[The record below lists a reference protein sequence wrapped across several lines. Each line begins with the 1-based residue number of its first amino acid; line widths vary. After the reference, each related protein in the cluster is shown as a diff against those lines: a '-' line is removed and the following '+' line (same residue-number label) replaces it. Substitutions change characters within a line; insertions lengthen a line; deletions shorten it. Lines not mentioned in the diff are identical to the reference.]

1 MGPQWP
7 QDSRGIGVYIQL
19 ISVHGLIRPEAI
31 EMGRDADTGGQ
42 VRYVIELAKH
52 LATFEQVERVDLF
65 TRLLQGAGTDG
76 VPIDESYSRPIE
88 ELAPKCHL
96 VRLPC
101 GNLQYLRKELLWPLL
116 DDFTA
121 ELIKYTEQLDITPTV
136 IHGHYA
142 DAGYVAERAAK
153 HFGCPF
159 LFTAHSLGKPK
170 LAYLLS
176 EGWTREQANE
186 VLNIDHRIAQ
196 EQACVEAADAVIVS
210 TTHELK
216 TQYAE
221 YDLPEDLPIKVIP
234 PGTDLSKFFPYY
246 DYELPAA
253 EIDER
258 YKQARSRIQQR
269 LKRFLT
275 DPNKPLLL
283 AVCRPDRRKNIQ
295 ALINAYGESPEL
307 QAIANLAIFAGVR
320 EDIETMPDNERQV
333 LTEILLLMDRYDLYG
348 KLAIPKRHDSDY
360 DVPELYRLAASLRG
374 IFVNSAFIEL
384 FGLTAIEA
392 AATGLPFVVTED
404 GGPQD
409 IVANCHSGL
418 VVDVTN
424 QQELI
429 NAMLRMLT
437 NAELWEASSLAG
449 INNVRTH
456 YSWQTHCRDYL
467 ELIALLTGEP
477 SSIAN
482 LAAPSD
488 GEAASEE
495 ATERSSDRVM
505 RTHSGRSPLMA
516 ATRQRLRRVK
526 CVLISDIDGTLTG
539 DDAALAHLLKL
550 VRGSRGTICLGA
562 ASGRSPALV
571 DQAITEFNLDPLEII
586 IASVG
591 SEILLGPYREIWTDW
606 SDYIA
611 DDWRPHCLTGAM
623 ATLDF
628 LRPQTAPHRQGPFK
642 LSYEAVDQRARPD
655 MRERITAALDATG
668 APYKLIV
675 SHETLVDVLPARS
688 GKGAALRFF
697 LERVEFPLDRVL
709 VAGDSDNDRDM
720 LTQPVKS
727 VVVGNYAPEL
737 ADLRDKADESLYFAS
752 EHHAAGILEALEHF
766 GFLKHLSPGIKAE
779 SAG

>member
-1 MGPQWP
+1 M
-7 QDSRGIGVYIQL
+7 YIQL
-19 ISVHGLIRPEAI
+19 ISVHGLIRPDAI

-65 TRLLQGAGTDG
+65 TRLLKGNATDG
-76 VPIDESYSRPIE
+76 EPIDEAYGRPIE
-88 ELAPKCHL
+88 ELSPKCHL

-101 GNLQYLRKELLWPLL
+101 GDQQYLRKELLWPLL
-116 DDFTA
+116 DEFTA
-121 ELIKYTEQLDITPTV
+121 QLIQYTVQLGVSPTV

-142 DAGYVAERAAK
+142 DAGYVARHAAK
-153 HFGCPF
+153 HFQCPF
-159 LFTAHSLGKPK
+159 IFTAHSLGKPK

-186 VLNIDHRIAQ
+186 ILHIDHRIAE
-196 EQACVEAADAVIVS
+196 EQACVSEAGAVIVS

-221 YDLPEDLPIKVIP
+221 YDLPQDLPVKVIP

-283 AVCRPDRRKNIQ
+283 AVCRPDRRKNVQ
-295 ALINAYGESPEL
+295 ALIKAYGESPEL

-348 KLAIPKRHDSDY
+348 KLAIPKRHDSDF

-418 VVDVTN
+418 IVDVTN
-424 QQELI
+424 QKELI

-437 NAELWEASSLAG
+437 NEELWEASSLAG

-467 ELIALLTGEP
+467 ELVASLHGELSGQENAESDSDAD
-477 SSIAN
+477 SSGVDSTD
-482 LAAPSD
+482 PESFD
-488 GEAASEE
+488 GDFLRAQP
-495 ATERSSDRVM
+495 
-505 RTHSGRSPLMA
+505 GRSPLLA
-516 ATRQRLRRVK
+516 ATRQRLKRVR

-539 DDAALAHLLKL
+539 NDAALEHLLKL
-550 VRGSRGTICLGA
+550 VRASRGTISLGA

-571 DQAITEFNLDPLEII
+571 DQAVSEYHLKPLDII

-606 SDYIA
+606 SDFIA
-611 DDWRPHCLTGAM
+611 DDWRPQCLTSAM
-623 ATLDF
+623 ATLEF
-628 LRPQTAPHRQGPFK
+628 LRPQTAPHHQGPFK
-642 LSYEAVDQRARPD
+642 LSYETLGEHGPAD

-668 APYKLIV
+668 APYKLIL
-675 SHETLVDVLPARS
+675 SHERLVDVLPARS
-688 GKGAALRFF
+688 GKGAALRFL
-697 LERVEFPLDRVL
+697 LERVEFPFENVV
-709 VAGDSDNDRDM
+709 VAGDSGNDRDM
-720 LTQPVKS
+720 LTLPVKS
-727 VVVGNYAPEL
+727 VIVGNYAPEL
-737 ADLRDKADESLYFAS
+737 ADLRDQTDDNMYFAA
-752 EHHAAGILEALEHF
+752 EHHAAGILEGLEHF
-766 GFLKHLSPGIKAE
+766 GFLNPQSPGLE
-779 SAG
+779 QRAG